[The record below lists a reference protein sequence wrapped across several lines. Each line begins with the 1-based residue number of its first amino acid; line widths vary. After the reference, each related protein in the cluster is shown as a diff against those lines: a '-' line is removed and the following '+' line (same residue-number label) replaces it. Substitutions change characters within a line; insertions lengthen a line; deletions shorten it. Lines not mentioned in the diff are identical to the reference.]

1 MPVLFLC
8 FLFMKKEVD
17 KSMMIG
23 VILAALVI
31 GGIISAIIAVSTNDE
46 ELRGLA
52 IKGVADAIKAFV
64 IYLILTVAVVVAIVY
79 ALIQALH

>member
-1 MPVLFLC
+1 MSALFM
-8 FLFMKKEVD
+8 FSFMKKEVD

-79 ALIQALH
+79 VLIQALH

>member
-1 MPVLFLC
+1 
-8 FLFMKKEVD
+8 
-17 KSMMIG
+17 MMIG
-23 VILAALVI
+23 VILAAIVI

-52 IKGVADAIKAFV
+52 IKSVADAIKAIV
-64 IYLILTVAVVVAIVY
+64 IYLLLTVAVVVAIVY

>member
-1 MPVLFLC
+1 
-8 FLFMKKEVD
+8 MKKEVG
-17 KSMMIG
+17 KSIMIG

-31 GGIISAIIAVSTNDE
+31 GGIVSAIVAVSTNDE
-46 ELRGLA
+46 ELRELA

-64 IYLILTVAVVVAIVY
+64 IYLLVTVAVVTAGVY

>member
-1 MPVLFLC
+1 
-8 FLFMKKEVD
+8 
-17 KSMMIG
+17 MMIG
-23 VILAALVI
+23 VILAAIVI
-31 GGIISAIIAVSTNDE
+31 GGIVSAIVAVGTNDE

>member
-1 MPVLFLC
+1 
-8 FLFMKKEVD
+8 
-17 KSMMIG
+17 MMIG

-31 GGIISAIIAVSTNDE
+31 GGIISAIIAVGTNDE

-52 IKGVADAIKAFV
+52 VKGVADAIKAFV

>member
-1 MPVLFLC
+1 
-8 FLFMKKEVD
+8 
-17 KSMMIG
+17 MMIG

-31 GGIISAIIAVSTNDE
+31 GGIVSAIVAVSTNDE

-64 IYLILTVAVVVAIVY
+64 IYLLVTVAVVTALVY
-79 ALIQALH
+79 VLIQALH

>member
-1 MPVLFLC
+1 MSALFM
-8 FLFMKKEVD
+8 FSFMKKEVD

-64 IYLILTVAVVVAIVY
+64 IYLLVTVAVVTALVY
-79 ALIQALH
+79 VLIQALH

>member
-1 MPVLFLC
+1 
-8 FLFMKKEVD
+8 
-17 KSMMIG
+17 MMIG

-31 GGIISAIIAVSTNDE
+31 GGIISAIIAVSTNGE

>member
-1 MPVLFLC
+1 
-8 FLFMKKEVD
+8 
-17 KSMMIG
+17 MMIG
-23 VILAALVI
+23 VILAATVI
-31 GGIISAIIAVSTNDE
+31 GGIVSAIVAVGTNDE

>member
-1 MPVLFLC
+1 MSALFM
-8 FLFMKKEVD
+8 FSFMKKEVD

-31 GGIISAIIAVSTNDE
+31 GGIISAITNDE

-64 IYLILTVAVVVAIVY
+64 IYLLVTVAVVTALVY
-79 ALIQALH
+79 VLIQALH

>member
-1 MPVLFLC
+1 
-8 FLFMKKEVD
+8 
-17 KSMMIG
+17 MIG

>member
-31 GGIISAIIAVSTNDE
+31 GGIVSAIVAVSTNDE

>member
-1 MPVLFLC
+1 
-8 FLFMKKEVD
+8 
-17 KSMMIG
+17 MMIG

-64 IYLILTVAVVVAIVY
+64 IYLLVTVAVVTALVY
-79 ALIQALH
+79 VLIQALH

>member
-1 MPVLFLC
+1 
-8 FLFMKKEVD
+8 
-17 KSMMIG
+17 MIG

-31 GGIISAIIAVSTNDE
+31 GGIVSAIVAVSTNDE
-46 ELRGLA
+46 ELRELA

-64 IYLILTVAVVVAIVY
+64 IYLLVTVAVVTAGVY

>member
-1 MPVLFLC
+1 
-8 FLFMKKEVD
+8 
-17 KSMMIG
+17 MMIG

-31 GGIISAIIAVSTNDE
+31 GGIISAIIAAGTNDE

-52 IKGVADAIKAFV
+52 VKGVADAIKAFV

>member
-1 MPVLFLC
+1 MSALFM
-8 FLFMKKEVD
+8 FSFMKKEVD

>member
-1 MPVLFLC
+1 
-8 FLFMKKEVD
+8 
-17 KSMMIG
+17 MMIG

-64 IYLILTVAVVVAIVY
+64 IYLILTVVVVVAIVY

>member
-1 MPVLFLC
+1 
-8 FLFMKKEVD
+8 
-17 KSMMIG
+17 MMIG

-31 GGIISAIIAVSTNDE
+31 GGIISAIIAVGTNDE

>member
-1 MPVLFLC
+1 
-8 FLFMKKEVD
+8 
-17 KSMMIG
+17 MMIG